1 MILSLLDFDKRLILG
16 GNVLEYK
23 EHKKMYKVGK
33 NWAVAT
39 LVSAGIL
46 MGATTVHADTTTVSA
61 TDNDVTT
68 TQPVA
73 VTPVETVSAENGA

>member
-1 MILSLLDFDKRLILG
+1 
-16 GNVLEYK
+16 
-23 EHKKMYKVGK
+23 MYKVGK

-73 VTPVETVSAENGA
+73 VTPV

>member
-1 MILSLLDFDKRLILG
+1 
-16 GNVLEYK
+16 
-23 EHKKMYKVGK
+23 MYKVGK

-73 VTPVETVSAENGA
+73 VTPVETVSCRKWCIATRYHRAPR